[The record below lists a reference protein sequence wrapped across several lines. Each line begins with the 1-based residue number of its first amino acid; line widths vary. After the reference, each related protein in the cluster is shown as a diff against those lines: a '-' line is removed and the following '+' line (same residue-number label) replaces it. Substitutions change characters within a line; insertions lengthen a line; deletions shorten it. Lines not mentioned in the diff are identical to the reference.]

1 MSLSLISFS
10 GFRTNLVLLLHA
22 LSPAPPP
29 SVPFAQILSSPNP
42 PPCPLF
48 SFLSI
53 YGKLPYPILS
63 PRSLSPGVAGE
74 IRGYY
79 FLQSAE
85 SGPQHLTPSASTLT
99 PTMAGGR
106 GTPAVSVRSLPP
118 FCLLHRWGHFHLSSD
133 RGGRTNRRRGEEPL
147 MRTKKRIL
155 ILCVWDE
162 MEREREEGRSGLGSE
177 GTASEGRWGGG
188 TEVKQRGTNKQS
200 HSHPCTRMCTS
211 LHITH
216 WSNLPW
222 IRRLS
227 LLSFLECFLLHPLIR
242 SAAIHPSPTL
252 RKHWLFSVTVP
263 GPRCPDPPDL
273 PQLPLYKHSPVL

>member
-1 MSLSLISFS
+1 MSLSLLPFS
-10 GFRTNLVLLLHA
+10 GFRTNLVLILHA
-22 LSPAPPP
+22 LSPRPQ
-29 SVPFAQILSSPNP
+29 SLSPTP
-42 PPCPLF
+42 F

-63 PRSLSPGVAGE
+63 PRPLSPGVAGE

-162 MEREREEGRSGLGSE
+162 MERKGEEGQSGLGSD
-177 GTASEGRWGGG
+177 T
-188 TEVKQRGTNKQS
+188 Q
-200 HSHPCTRMCTS
+200 
-211 LHITH
+211 
-216 WSNLPW
+216 
-222 IRRLS
+222 
-227 LLSFLECFLLHPLIR
+227 
-242 SAAIHPSPTL
+242 
-252 RKHWLFSVTVP
+252 
-263 GPRCPDPPDL
+263 
-273 PQLPLYKHSPVL
+273 